1 MEHSISNQGFE
12 IISPF
17 DLQWLM
23 DHESWTMNHDTYT
36 GVSGPESLKEL
47 YGYVWDV
54 QNLPVPKK

>member
-23 DHESWTMNHDTYT
+23 DHDTYT